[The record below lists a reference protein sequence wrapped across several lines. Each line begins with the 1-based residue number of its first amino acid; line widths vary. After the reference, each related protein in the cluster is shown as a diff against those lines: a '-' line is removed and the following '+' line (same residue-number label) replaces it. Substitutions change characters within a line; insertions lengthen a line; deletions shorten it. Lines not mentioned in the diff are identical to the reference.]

1 MPSRPA
7 IGRNTNGGR
16 EITSNPLSETPAA
29 GLGVGPR
36 LTTGSGEGEGDSD
49 GEGVGVAGGLIVKNA
64 HGLGCTLAHSLCGPG
79 ASPGKGLTRVLKL
92 PLPSERAAPATCAAW
107 SQ

>member
-1 MPSRPA
+1 M
-7 IGRNTNGGR
+7 
-16 EITSNPLSETPAA
+16 TSNPLSETPAT

-36 LTTGSGEGEGDSD
+36 LTTGSGEGEGDSV
-49 GEGVGVAGGLIVKNA
+49 GEGDGVGVAGALIVKNA
-64 HGLGCTLAHSLCGPG
+64 HGLGCTLAQSLCWPG

-92 PLPSERAAPATCAAW
+92 PLPSARAAPATCAAW